1 MNCDMKYKL
10 ITLLLAVCLFS
21 CVKEDDIVKESDR
34 TILVY
39 MAAENS
45 LSQFALDDVEE
56 MITGMKEIDDS
67 RNNLLV
73 YLDAVL
79 YDSDNKTKLSPAIY
93 RFRKNKNNEVVK

>member
-45 LSQFALDDVEE
+45 FCVRCTSYLVILCTLVRSLRKTQAGMGSFGEILNNDFIINFLVDIGTEL
-56 MITGMKEIDDS
+56 MI
-67 RNNLLV
+67 
-73 YLDAVL
+73 
-79 YDSDNKTKLSPAIY
+79 
-93 RFRKNKNNEVVK
+93 F